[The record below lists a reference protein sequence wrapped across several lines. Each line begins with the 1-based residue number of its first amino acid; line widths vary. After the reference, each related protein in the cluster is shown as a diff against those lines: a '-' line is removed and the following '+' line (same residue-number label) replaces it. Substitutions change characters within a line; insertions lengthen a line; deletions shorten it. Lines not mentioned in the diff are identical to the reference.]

1 MREVVVTGYGIVS
14 CLGNDID
21 AVTESLK
28 NSNSGITINEIN
40 KELGLRSYISGS
52 ITDLNLKEK
61 IDRKPIE
68 LPINFFFE
76 I

>member
-40 KELGLRSYISGS
+40 NLSEEYLFANEKRKKNILFV
-52 ITDLNLKEK
+52 LNSVNLNN
-61 IDRKPIE
+61 IRY
-68 LPINFFFE
+68 
-76 I
+76 